1 MLNSS
6 TIATSA
12 NPSPTDGRSVNGP
25 LNPVVR
31 GSVDSTNKSYDV
43 MKMNDQ
49 TMISGEENEVHL
61 QLWDTPGQEIYR
73 SLVKIYFRNV
83 QAVVLVV
90 SLENAPDTERLTKQL
105 ANLDYWIEQLN
116 ESIEC
121 SDDQI
126 AFILLGNKSDVAV

>member
-1 MLNSS
+1 
-6 TIATSA
+6 
-12 NPSPTDGRSVNGP
+12 
-25 LNPVVR
+25 
-31 GSVDSTNKSYDV
+31 
-43 MKMNDQ
+43 MKLNDQ
-49 TMISGEENEVHL
+49 SIIFGEESEVNL

-105 ANLDYWIEQLN
+105 ASLDYWLEQLN

-121 SDDQI
+121 SDD
-126 AFILLGNKSDVAV
+126 

>member
-1 MLNSS
+1 
-6 TIATSA
+6 
-12 NPSPTDGRSVNGP
+12 
-25 LNPVVR
+25 
-31 GSVDSTNKSYDV
+31 
-43 MKMNDQ
+43 MKFNEQ
-49 TMISGEENEVHL
+49 TMISGEENEIHL

-105 ANLDYWIEQLN
+105 TNLDYWIEQLN

-121 SDDQI
+121 SDDQM